1 MSDLNFLAVLV
12 ASVAAF
18 VLSGVWYAG
27 LGGQLASLHPAYAAP
42 AGSRAATVAVEL
54 VRNVV
59 VALVTAGLA
68 ALVGVAGLAGG
79 FLLGLALWVVP
90 RRPAGRVGLPREG
103 PAEARRHPRRGLAA
117 ETRRHRRHRR
127 NVALSPRKAPVGKGM
142 PVTPGIRLPISST
155 GRPMAE

>member
-79 FLLGLALWVVP
+79 FLLGLALWVGFPVVLLAGSVFHEKVP
-90 RRPAGRVGLPREG
+90 PR
-103 PAEARRHPRRGLAA
+103 LAA
-117 ETRRHRRHRR
+117 IHAGDWLLKL
-127 NVALSPRKAPVGKGM
+127 VVIAGIVGM
-142 PVTPGIRLPISST
+142 WR
-155 GRPMAE
+155 